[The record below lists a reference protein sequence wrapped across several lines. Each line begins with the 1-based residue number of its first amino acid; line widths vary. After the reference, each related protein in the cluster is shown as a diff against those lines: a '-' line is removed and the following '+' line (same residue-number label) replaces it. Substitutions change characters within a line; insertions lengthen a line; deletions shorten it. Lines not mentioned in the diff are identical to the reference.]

1 MDEGDRST
9 DADESAGR
17 DERTRDG
24 AEKDRGGSPDE
35 SKEEAPDESSDESA
49 GENVDGED
57 GAGPAAGGDSVAEPD
72 ISGGERS
79 DAEHASEPVA
89 DADGTEIGGESVEV
103 EGAVGA
109 DGSAGRSGGRSESGR
124 SPESERLAE
133 SEDFSESR
141 DPSERS
147 ERPGA
152 GEEESLLYRFRHDRD
167 GALMWIREMLSSV
180 AVVLLV
186 GLLLFGVSGIW
197 PPMVAVES
205 GSMEP
210 NMQVGDLVFVTEPG
224 RLAPDAADNGVGVVT
239 HETGESVGY
248 RTFGSYGSVVI
259 YTPPGRTG
267 SPIIHRA
274 MFHVTEGENWYDRAD
289 ERYHNAVDCESLA
302 NCPAPHD
309 GYVTLGDNNGAY
321 DQASGLSPPVR
332 AEWVNGVARLRV
344 PYLGY
349 IRLIATGQVE
359 LSEAIAQTVGAGI
372 PAPDASGAAQ
382 ASLGASNPA
391 A

>member
-1 MDEGDRST
+1 MSGS
-9 DADESAGR
+9 AD
-17 DERTRDG
+17 RDG
-24 AEKDRGGSPDE
+24 RAERDAEETTNGSADGVSDGPEEIDPAVE
-35 SKEEAPDESSDESA
+35 SE
-49 GENVDGED
+49 
-57 GAGPAAGGDSVAEPD
+57 SVAE
-72 ISGGERS
+72 
-79 DAEHASEPVA
+79 SEPVA
-89 DADGTEIGGESVEV
+89 ESETVSESDSPADNRSEGRIDPGPDRESPPDVEKSTKPADAPKTPETETGESV
-103 EGAVGA
+103 
-109 DGSAGRSGGRSESGR
+109 
-124 SPESERLAE
+124 
-133 SEDFSESR
+133 
-141 DPSERS
+141 
-147 ERPGA
+147 
-152 GEEESLLYRFRHDRD
+152 LYRFRHDRD
-167 GALMWIREMLSSV
+167 GALMWIREMSASV
-180 AVVLLV
+180 GVVLLV

-224 RLAPDAADNGVGVVT
+224 RLAPDAADGGVGVVT
-239 HETGESVGY
+239 HETGESVDY

-309 GYVTLGDNNGAY
+309 GYVTLGDDNGAY

-332 AEWVNGVARLRV
+332 AEWVGGVARLRV

-359 LSEAIAQTVGAGI
+359 LNEAIAQTVGAGV
-372 PAPDASGAAQ
+372 PASEASQAARTVGVGVP
-382 ASLGASNPA
+382 ASQTVLGASSPA
-391 A
+391 T